1 MLSAQS
7 CLIGVLASKGE
18 TAQAEQE
25 LRALMAWYGRA
36 AGTESH
42 AFLGC
47 RGYLADLLS
56 KQGKHAEAEKE
67 FETAIRL
74 NPKLFEA
81 QRDGGTKAYSD
92 PQPMS
97 VSMTSYVA
105 DARTNAADADTT
117 DARTNASDTSDPAN
131 ATYASDATYTT
142 GNAASGATSGT
153 SGGTSRASGGTGGT
167 SGGTSST
174 CGGTSS
180 ASYTTG
186 NTASY
191 RQRDS
196 ADRERCNPE
205 TFADDSH
212 TCSSVIISPA

>member
-1 MLSAQS
+1 MAVSMSA
-7 CLIGVLASKGE
+7 
-18 TAQAEQE
+18 
-25 LRALMAWYGRA
+25 
-36 AGTESH
+36 
-42 AFLGC
+42 
-47 RGYLADLLS
+47 
-56 KQGKHAEAEKE
+56 
-67 FETAIRL
+67 
-74 NPKLFEA
+74 
-81 QRDGGTKAYSD
+81 DGGTKAYSD

-97 VSMTSYVA
+97 VSMTSYAA

-131 ATYASDATYTT
+131 ASDATYASDAT
-142 GNAASGATSGT
+142 GNTASGATSSTCGGTSST
-153 SGGTSRASGGTGGT
+153 SGGTSS
-167 SGGTSST
+167 GTSST

-205 TFADDSH
+205 TCADDSH
-212 TCSSVIISPA
+212 TRSSMILSPVMNSEPERHSRRSLTLARVIGRGIRSENDLGKL

>member
-1 MLSAQS
+1 MAVSMSVSA
-7 CLIGVLASKGE
+7 
-18 TAQAEQE
+18 
-25 LRALMAWYGRA
+25 
-36 AGTESH
+36 
-42 AFLGC
+42 
-47 RGYLADLLS
+47 
-56 KQGKHAEAEKE
+56 
-67 FETAIRL
+67 
-74 NPKLFEA
+74 
-81 QRDGGTKAYSD
+81 DGGTNAYSD

-97 VSMTSYVA
+97 VSMTSYAA

-131 ATYASDATYTT
+131 ATHAAYTT
-142 GNAASGATSGT
+142 GNTASGATSSA
-153 SGGTSRASGGTGGT
+153 SGGTSST
-167 SGGTSST
+167 SGCTSSGTSST

-205 TFADDSH
+205 TCADDSH
-212 TCSSVIISPA
+212 TRSSMTISPVVNSEPERHSRRSLTRARVIGRGIRSENDLGKL

>member
-1 MLSAQS
+1 MAVSMSA
-7 CLIGVLASKGE
+7 
-18 TAQAEQE
+18 
-25 LRALMAWYGRA
+25 
-36 AGTESH
+36 
-42 AFLGC
+42 
-47 RGYLADLLS
+47 
-56 KQGKHAEAEKE
+56 
-67 FETAIRL
+67 
-74 NPKLFEA
+74 
-81 QRDGGTKAYSD
+81 DGGTKAYSD

-97 VSMTSYVA
+97 VSMTSYAA

-131 ATYASDATYTT
+131 ATDATYTT
-142 GNAASGATSGT
+142 GNTASGATSST
-153 SGGTSRASGGTGGT
+153 SGGTSS
-167 SGGTSST
+167 GTSST

-205 TFADDSH
+205 TCADDSH
-212 TCSSVIISPA
+212 TRSSMILSPVMNSEPERHSRRSLTLARVIGRGIRSENDLGKL

>member
-1 MLSAQS
+1 MAVSMSA
-7 CLIGVLASKGE
+7 
-18 TAQAEQE
+18 
-25 LRALMAWYGRA
+25 
-36 AGTESH
+36 
-42 AFLGC
+42 
-47 RGYLADLLS
+47 
-56 KQGKHAEAEKE
+56 
-67 FETAIRL
+67 
-74 NPKLFEA
+74 
-81 QRDGGTKAYSD
+81 DGGTKAYSD

-186 NTASY
+186 NTTSY

-205 TFADDSH
+205 TCADDSH
-212 TCSSVIISPA
+212 TRSSMILSPVMNSEPERHSRRSLTLARVIGRGIRSENDLGKL

>member
-1 MLSAQS
+1 MAVSMSA
-7 CLIGVLASKGE
+7 
-18 TAQAEQE
+18 
-25 LRALMAWYGRA
+25 
-36 AGTESH
+36 
-42 AFLGC
+42 
-47 RGYLADLLS
+47 
-56 KQGKHAEAEKE
+56 
-67 FETAIRL
+67 
-74 NPKLFEA
+74 
-81 QRDGGTKAYSD
+81 DGGTNAYSD

-97 VSMTSYVA
+97 VSMTSYAA

-131 ATYASDATYTT
+131 ATDASDATYTT
-142 GNAASGATSGT
+142 GNTASGATSST
-153 SGGTSRASGGTGGT
+153 SGGTSSTCGGTSSTSGGTSST

-186 NTASY
+186 NTTSY

-212 TCSSVIISPA
+212 TRSSMIISPAMNSEPERHSRRSLTLARVIGRGIRSENDLRKL

>member
-1 MLSAQS
+1 MSA
-7 CLIGVLASKGE
+7 
-18 TAQAEQE
+18 
-25 LRALMAWYGRA
+25 
-36 AGTESH
+36 
-42 AFLGC
+42 
-47 RGYLADLLS
+47 
-56 KQGKHAEAEKE
+56 
-67 FETAIRL
+67 
-74 NPKLFEA
+74 
-81 QRDGGTKAYSD
+81 DGGTKAYSD

-97 VSMTSYVA
+97 VSMTSYAA

-131 ATYASDATYTT
+131 ATDASDATYTT
-142 GNAASGATSGT
+142 GNTASGATS
-153 SGGTSRASGGTGGT
+153 ST

-180 ASYTTG
+180 SSYATG

-205 TFADDSH
+205 TCADDSH
-212 TCSSVIISPA
+212 TRSSMILSPAMNSEPERHSRRSLTLARVIGRGIRSENDLGKL

>member
-1 MLSAQS
+1 MPVAAVRPEPGTNSNCQSMAVSMSA
-7 CLIGVLASKGE
+7 
-18 TAQAEQE
+18 
-25 LRALMAWYGRA
+25 
-36 AGTESH
+36 
-42 AFLGC
+42 
-47 RGYLADLLS
+47 
-56 KQGKHAEAEKE
+56 
-67 FETAIRL
+67 
-74 NPKLFEA
+74 
-81 QRDGGTKAYSD
+81 DGGTKAYSD

-97 VSMTSYVA
+97 VSMTSYAA
-105 DARTNAADADTT
+105 DAGTNAADADTT

-142 GNAASGATSGT
+142 GNTASGATSST
-153 SGGTSRASGGTGGT
+153 SGGTSSICGGTSST
-167 SGGTSST
+167 SGGTSSGTGST

-205 TFADDSH
+205 TCADDSH
-212 TCSSVIISPA
+212 TRSSMNLSPVMNSEPERHSRRSLTLARVIGRGIRSENDLGKL

>member
-1 MLSAQS
+1 MPVAAVRPEPGTNSNCQSMAVSMSA
-7 CLIGVLASKGE
+7 
-18 TAQAEQE
+18 
-25 LRALMAWYGRA
+25 
-36 AGTESH
+36 
-42 AFLGC
+42 
-47 RGYLADLLS
+47 
-56 KQGKHAEAEKE
+56 
-67 FETAIRL
+67 
-74 NPKLFEA
+74 
-81 QRDGGTKAYSD
+81 DGGTKAYSD

-97 VSMTSYVA
+97 VSMTSYAA

-142 GNAASGATSGT
+142 GNAASGATS
-153 SGGTSRASGGTGGT
+153 GTSRASGGTGGT

-205 TFADDSH
+205 TCADDSH
-212 TCSSVIISPA
+212 TRSSMILSPVMNSEPERHSRRSLTLARVIGRGIRSENDLGKL

>member
-1 MLSAQS
+1 MAVSMSVSA
-7 CLIGVLASKGE
+7 
-18 TAQAEQE
+18 
-25 LRALMAWYGRA
+25 
-36 AGTESH
+36 
-42 AFLGC
+42 
-47 RGYLADLLS
+47 
-56 KQGKHAEAEKE
+56 
-67 FETAIRL
+67 
-74 NPKLFEA
+74 
-81 QRDGGTKAYSD
+81 DGGTNAYSD

-97 VSMTSYVA
+97 VSMTSYAA

-131 ATYASDATYTT
+131 ATHAAYTT
-142 GNAASGATSGT
+142 ATPPAALPAAPAAAPAAPGGCTS
-153 SGGTSRASGGTGGT
+153 S
-167 SGGTSST
+167 GTSST

-205 TFADDSH
+205 TCADDSH
-212 TCSSVIISPA
+212 TRSSMTISPVVNS

>member
-1 MLSAQS
+1 MAVSMSA
-7 CLIGVLASKGE
+7 
-18 TAQAEQE
+18 
-25 LRALMAWYGRA
+25 
-36 AGTESH
+36 
-42 AFLGC
+42 
-47 RGYLADLLS
+47 
-56 KQGKHAEAEKE
+56 
-67 FETAIRL
+67 
-74 NPKLFEA
+74 
-81 QRDGGTKAYSD
+81 DGGTKAYSD

-97 VSMTSYVA
+97 VSMTSYAA

-131 ATYASDATYTT
+131 ATDASDATYTT
-142 GNAASGATSGT
+142 GNTASGATS
-153 SGGTSRASGGTGGT
+153 ST

-186 NTASY
+186 NTTSY

-205 TFADDSH
+205 TCADDSH
-212 TCSSVIISPA
+212 TRSSMILSPVMNSEPERHSRRSLTLARVIGRGIRSENDLGKL

>member
-1 MLSAQS
+1 MAVSMSA
-7 CLIGVLASKGE
+7 
-18 TAQAEQE
+18 
-25 LRALMAWYGRA
+25 
-36 AGTESH
+36 
-42 AFLGC
+42 
-47 RGYLADLLS
+47 
-56 KQGKHAEAEKE
+56 
-67 FETAIRL
+67 
-74 NPKLFEA
+74 
-81 QRDGGTKAYSD
+81 DGGTKAYSD

-97 VSMTSYVA
+97 VSMTSYAA

-131 ATYASDATYTT
+131 ATDASDATYTT
-142 GNAASGATSGT
+142 GNTASGATSST
-153 SGGTSRASGGTGGT
+153 SGGTSSTSGGTGGT
-167 SGGTSST
+167 SSGTSST

-205 TFADDSH
+205 TCADDSH
-212 TCSSVIISPA
+212 TRSSMIISPVMNSEPERHSRRSLTLARVIGRGIRSENDLGKL

>member
-1 MLSAQS
+1 MAVSMSA
-7 CLIGVLASKGE
+7 
-18 TAQAEQE
+18 
-25 LRALMAWYGRA
+25 
-36 AGTESH
+36 
-42 AFLGC
+42 
-47 RGYLADLLS
+47 
-56 KQGKHAEAEKE
+56 
-67 FETAIRL
+67 
-74 NPKLFEA
+74 
-81 QRDGGTKAYSD
+81 DGGTKAYSD

-97 VSMTSYVA
+97 VSMTSYAA

-131 ATYASDATYTT
+131 ATDASDATYTT
-142 GNAASGATSGT
+142 GNTASGATS
-153 SGGTSRASGGTGGT
+153 ST

-180 ASYTTG
+180 TCGGTGSTSGGTSSTCGGTSSSSYATG

-205 TFADDSH
+205 TCADDSH
-212 TCSSVIISPA
+212 TRSSMILSPVMNSEPERHSRRSLTLARVIGRGIRSENDLGKL

>member
-1 MLSAQS
+1 MPVAAVRPEPGTNSNCQSMAVSMSA
-7 CLIGVLASKGE
+7 
-18 TAQAEQE
+18 
-25 LRALMAWYGRA
+25 
-36 AGTESH
+36 
-42 AFLGC
+42 
-47 RGYLADLLS
+47 
-56 KQGKHAEAEKE
+56 
-67 FETAIRL
+67 
-74 NPKLFEA
+74 
-81 QRDGGTKAYSD
+81 DGGTKAYSD

-117 DARTNASDTSDPAN
+117 DARTNASDTSN
-131 ATYASDATYTT
+131 ATDASDASYTT
-142 GNAASGATSGT
+142 GNTASGATSST
-153 SGGTSRASGGTGGT
+153 SGGTSSICGGTSST
-167 SGGTSST
+167 SGGTSSGTGST

-205 TFADDSH
+205 TCADDSH
-212 TCSSVIISPA
+212 TRSSMILSPIMNSEPERHSRRSLTLARVIGRGIRSENDLGKL

>member
-1 MLSAQS
+1 MPVAAVRPEPGTNSNCQSMAVSMSA
-7 CLIGVLASKGE
+7 
-18 TAQAEQE
+18 
-25 LRALMAWYGRA
+25 
-36 AGTESH
+36 
-42 AFLGC
+42 
-47 RGYLADLLS
+47 
-56 KQGKHAEAEKE
+56 
-67 FETAIRL
+67 
-74 NPKLFEA
+74 
-81 QRDGGTKAYSD
+81 DGGTKAYSD

-97 VSMTSYVA
+97 VSMTSYAA

-131 ATYASDATYTT
+131 ATDATDATYTT
-142 GNAASGATSGT
+142 GNTASGATSSTCGGTSST
-153 SGGTSRASGGTGGT
+153 SGGTSS
-167 SGGTSST
+167 GTSST

-205 TFADDSH
+205 TCADDSH
-212 TCSSVIISPA
+212 TRSSMILSPVMNSEPERHSRRSLTLARVIGRGIRSENDLGKL

>member
-1 MLSAQS
+1 MSA
-7 CLIGVLASKGE
+7 
-18 TAQAEQE
+18 
-25 LRALMAWYGRA
+25 
-36 AGTESH
+36 
-42 AFLGC
+42 
-47 RGYLADLLS
+47 
-56 KQGKHAEAEKE
+56 
-67 FETAIRL
+67 
-74 NPKLFEA
+74 
-81 QRDGGTKAYSD
+81 DGGTKAYSD

-97 VSMTSYVA
+97 VSMTSYAA

-131 ATYASDATYTT
+131 ATDASDATYTT
-142 GNAASGATSGT
+142 GNTASGATSSTCGGTSST
-153 SGGTSRASGGTGGT
+153 SGGTSS
-167 SGGTSST
+167 GTSST

-205 TFADDSH
+205 TCADDSH
-212 TCSSVIISPA
+212 TRSSMILSPVMNSEPERHSRRSLTLA